1 MPSAVILTT
10 VAVDVHKL
18 EEALARSGHSMVWD
32 AHGCLLSRGGT
43 TIAVHDSSATL
54 HDLPDRVAAGA
65 RTLLGRRPK
74 VCLTCQYD
82 TAAVPGTA
90 AGSTV
95 QGGFPAGGTS
105 GGADGEGWRMVLD
118 VARAVAGRVPLAVLV
133 DPAGTVR
140 LVHPERGLVSDQQYQ
155 AQKRPNPVADLLRRF
170 LGEGR

>member
-18 EEALARSGHSMVWD
+18 EEALSRSGHSMVWD
-32 AHGCLLSRGGT
+32 ARGCLLSRGGT

-74 VCLTCQYD
+74 VRLTCQYD
-82 TAAVPGTA
+82 ATAAPGGPAVGGTA
-90 AGSTV
+90 R
-95 QGGFPAGGTS
+95 GGAAE
-105 GGADGEGWRMVLD
+105 GADGEGWRMVLD